1 MTGCTPN
8 SSAES
13 DAVFKVRKNDDT
25 YLKDPDGNDVICQA
39 DKNGMITIPWL
50 LKGIYTLE
58 QTDGSDLHE
67 RLNEETN
74 TDAVFIVEAK
84 DVIVD
89 ADDMNVFL
97 NDGTLSAEQKDHI
110 VKLGDEGVFT
120 DKELPV
126 KLTISKTSTFSGI
139 PLKNAGFTLYKKEG
153 DELKEIGKYYTGD
166 GTDGSVLGQTTVT
179 GLTYGT
185 YIIRETEAP
194 EGYLPSEYDTGIDST
209 DDKFKC

>member
-1 MTGCTPN
+1 M
-8 SSAES
+8 
-13 DAVFKVRKNDDT
+13 
-25 YLKDPDGNDVICQA
+25 ICQA

-97 NDGTLSAEQKDHI
+97 NDGTLSAEQKNHI

-153 DELKEIGKYYTGD
+153 DELKEIGKTICSVAEFYAPSFERNKRSGKEVGRKIYGSGD
-166 GTDGSVLGQTTVT
+166 SGKL
-179 GLTYGT
+179 
-185 YIIRETEAP
+185 
-194 EGYLPSEYDTGIDST
+194 
-209 DDKFKC
+209 